1 MGGAPAP
8 KSKNETNAQ
17 YKARMAKYR
26 EELKAEK
33 RYFAYLKK
41 YGTC

>member
-17 YKARMAKYR
+17 YKAKWQSIGKN
-26 EELKAEK
+26 LKQ
-33 RYFAYLKK
+33 KK
-41 YGTC
+41 GILHI

>member
-8 KSKNETNAQ
+8 KSKNETQAQ

-26 EELKAEK
+26 AELKFEK
-33 RYFAYLKK
+33 KYQQHLKK
-41 YGTC
+41 SGQ

>member
-8 KSKNETNAQ
+8 KGKNETKAQ

-26 EELKAEK
+26 EELKYE
-33 RYFAYLKK
+33 KK
-41 YGTC
+41 YQEYLRKNGR